1 MALSDFTGPGYI
13 DAWTADLD
21 ARWPERE
28 AMADCVVGTLG
39 RWRDEGGGEGSHARH
54 DGRSGEVRRGEERRE
69 RCKREHHQVGSR
81 GGRPLGV
88 IRLLE
93 LGVGAGRLAT
103 SVLNSLAD
111 ASGEGPPTDFEYTG
125 IEIEPALVL
134 HGKELLEAA
143 GHRNIRLV
151 RADLKDDAWTE
162 GIGPFD
168 AVFTLQTLHDLG
180 GIDALE
186 AVYRQIHRLL
196 SPGGTL
202 VNADFVVPFEK
213 DNPERPRRLPV
224 GTHKD
229 LLSSL
234 GYVDFRCELR
244 QEKMACMSAK
254 CA

>member
-1 MALSDFTGPGYI
+1 MALSDFTGPDYI
-13 DAWTADLD
+13 DAWTRDLD
-21 ARWPERE
+21 ARWPERA
-28 AMADCVVGTLG
+28 AMARCVVGTLVE
-39 RWRDEGGGEGSHARH
+39 WFDEEGSHARR
-54 DGRSGEVRRGEERRE
+54 DGRSGEVRRGEEGRERRE
-69 RCKREHHQVGSR
+69 REHHQVGSHD
-81 GGRPLGV
+81 GRLPGV

-103 SVLNSLAD
+103 SVLNALAD
-111 ASGEGPPTDFEYTG
+111 ASGEVPPSDVEYTG
-125 IEIEPALVL
+125 VEIEPALVL
-134 HGKELLEAA
+134 HGKELLDAA

-151 RADLKDDAWTE
+151 RADLKDDAWTA

-196 SPGGTL
+196 SPGGIL

-213 DNPERPRRLPV
+213 DDPERPRRLPV
-224 GTHKD
+224 ETHQG

-244 QEKMACMSAK
+244 IGKMACMA
-254 CA
+254 ARRR